1 MKKIYPSKAAKR
13 KAEYERRKIKRAN
26 KRREFAPNYYETIE
40 EMANRLCI
48 RLD

>member
-13 KAEYERRKIKRAN
+13 KAEYVRRKIKRDN
-26 KRREFAPNYYETIE
+26 KRREFTFRDDETIE
-40 EMANRLCI
+40 EMAKRLGI